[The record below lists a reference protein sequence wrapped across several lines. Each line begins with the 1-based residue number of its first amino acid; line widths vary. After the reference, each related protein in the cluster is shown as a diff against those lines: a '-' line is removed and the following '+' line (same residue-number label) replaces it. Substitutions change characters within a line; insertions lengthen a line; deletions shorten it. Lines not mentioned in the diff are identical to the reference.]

1 MSKDRDMKK
10 DSVYIKEIND
20 KQDEINKLRNERDSL
35 VIKYFL
41 MEQKLGKYETI
52 ISQLQDYIHYFANEP
67 TYKSYGGTL
76 QEILQILEGKYDD

>member
-10 DSVYIKEIND
+10 DAVYLKEIND
-20 KQDEINKLRNERDSL
+20 KQDEINKLRRERDSL

-41 MEQKLGKYETI
+41 MEQELGKYKTI
-52 ISQLQDYIHYFANEP
+52 VLQLQNYIHYFENEP

-76 QEILQILEGKYDD
+76 QEILQILEGSDK